1 MHRRRPRPLLF
12 VVALVASALPWRL
25 VAQTPPRAPETVII
39 TLHAKAGF
47 EAALAEVI
55 ARHYET
61 ADRLR
66 LLASPAPHL
75 TLRGVDERGGTV
87 FTEILTW
94 RDDEAPDNAPPEIQS
109 IWKEMNALVDQQNGR
124 PALTIAP
131 VQVIGK

>member
-1 MHRRRPRPLLF
+1 MYRHRPGLLIF
-12 VVALVASALPWRL
+12 VVTLVASVLPGRGA
-25 VAQTPPRAPETVII
+25 AQPPQRAPETVII
-39 TLHAKAGF
+39 TLHAKAGS

-66 LLASPAPHL
+66 LLSSPAPHL

-109 IWKEMNALVDQQNGR
+109 IWKEMNALVDQQNGK
-124 PALTIAP
+124 PALTIVP